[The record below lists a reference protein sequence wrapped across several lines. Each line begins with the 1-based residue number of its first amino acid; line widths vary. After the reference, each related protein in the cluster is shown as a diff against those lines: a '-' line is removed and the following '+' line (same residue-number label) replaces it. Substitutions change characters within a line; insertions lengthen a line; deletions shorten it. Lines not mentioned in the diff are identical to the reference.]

1 MSGGVRA
8 APEIEI
14 GHHVTVEFLGFTLN
28 ADTIWSTAIAGMIV
42 IGLGFWMRSKITSG
56 VPSKIQI
63 IWEGLVG
70 SVTRQVEASLG
81 HVNPFVVPLAVALFA
96 FILIANWLHAIPSG
110 DDPHYLP
117 APTAD
122 VNLTYALGL
131 LVIVGVHVFSIQ
143 RRGLK
148 GYIKHYFQPYP
159 ILFPIN
165 LLEELV
171 KPFTLALRL
180 FGNIFSG
187 GILVTLIGLFPL
199 WILWGPNA
207 VWKLFDMFVGLIQAF
222 IFALLTILYF
232 GMAGERHDEEEA
244 HDPPTK
250 DALPDTGTPPQHAR
264 DSTTRT
270 GSSTQPAGAH

>member
-1 MSGGVRA
+1 MSDGVHA
-8 APEIEI
+8 APDITI

-56 VPSKIQI
+56 VPSKIQV
-63 IWEGLVG
+63 IWEALIGA
-70 SVTRQVEASLG
+70 VTRQVEASLG
-81 HVNPFVVPLAVALFA
+81 HINPFVVPLAVALFA

-250 DALPDTGTPPQHAR
+250 DALPDTGTPPQHR
-264 DSTTRT
+264 DSTART